1 MEWNSI
7 WGYCQIDYQSW
18 PSKIQSDIQ
27 RITIVNNHDFSSIRM
42 KFANLYGMEP
52 IIFSKVSIRNL
63 SASLDQSKEVT
74 VLGSERVN
82 LLPGSRLI
90 SDPIYIHANPGDVL
104 QIETILAEPVE
115 INGGIVT
122 YSRRVTEVTNFDND
136 RLVLQKNLFKMV
148 HENNRMQFI
157 YGIEELLIPHDSQ
170 QTKIV
175 FFGDSLVHQGFI
187 VDQLTLRFLKT
198 QKRNT
203 SIINKGIGGS
213 RILFGTDKN
222 SDDYNRH
229 GQSGLLRF
237 EKDLY
242 SSGPKEI
249 IIVLHGINDILTTQ
263 YNNATEIINGLKMY
277 KEIAHVHHSKV
288 MICTLM
294 PFGNSQFYSPAL
306 DEIRQEVNDWIRSS
320 VATDDYFDL
329 DKMVRDPLRPN
340 CLDRNYD
347 TGDGLHLNES
357 GGRHIAKSMELNQ
370 IFEES

>member
-1 MEWNSI
+1 MAELLTLARP
-7 WGYCQIDYQSW
+7 YA
-18 PSKIQSDIQ
+18 KAA
-27 RITIVNNHDFSSIRM
+27 
-42 KFANLYGMEP
+42 FAYASEQNATDAWSNALQL
-52 IIFSKVSIRNL
+52 L
-63 SASLDQSKEVT
+63 SAAVQDEAFSAYLNRPELTPAEQVGLFAKVLGEDQSQSVSNFLT
-74 VLGSERVN
+74 
-82 LLPGSRLI
+82 LL
-90 SDPIYIHANPGDVL
+90 A
-104 QIETILAEPVE
+104 
-115 INGGIVT
+115 
-122 YSRRVTEVTNFDND
+122 DND

-198 QKRNT
+198 QKWNT

-237 EKDLY
+237 ENDLY
-242 SSGPKEI
+242 TSGPKEI